1 MGVKLAPQQ
10 TARVRGGQTTNPDRR
25 AHKSSTMSKAGMG
38 LEFSCGE
45 NPSLVPAVATP
56 YGSSGLNPDQY
67 VDHMEKALQGE
78 RPRHV
83 PKPRARPVGIS

>member
-1 MGVKLAPQQ
+1 
-10 TARVRGGQTTNPDRR
+10 
-25 AHKSSTMSKAGMG
+25 MSKAGMG

-83 PKPRARPVGIS
+83 TKPPARPVGIS

>member
-1 MGVKLAPQQ
+1 
-10 TARVRGGQTTNPDRR
+10 
-25 AHKSSTMSKAGMG
+25 MSKAGMG

-83 PKPRARPVGIS
+83 TKPRARPVGISEATRDAANDANRPPIPRMTRREWDPI